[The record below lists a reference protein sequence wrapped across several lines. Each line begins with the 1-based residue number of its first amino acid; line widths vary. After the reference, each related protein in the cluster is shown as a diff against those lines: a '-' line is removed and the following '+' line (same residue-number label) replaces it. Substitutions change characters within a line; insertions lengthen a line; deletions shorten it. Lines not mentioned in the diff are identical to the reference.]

1 MYIILLYVFS
11 RQSILTPI
19 IYIFSAP
26 SDKLDEM
33 ATGAMDQEEEPMVV
47 VENPMVSKEWW
58 AEFLKT
64 EDRYNIEMSG
74 KLLILSEILRMAETI
89 GDKV

>member
-1 MYIILLYVFS
+1 MYPVS
-11 RQSILTPI
+11 CVC
-19 IYIFSAP
+19 AA
-26 SDKLDEM
+26 DKMEDM
-33 ATGAMDQEEEPMVV
+33 ITEEEPTVV
-47 VENPMVSKEWW
+47 VENTKVSKEWW

-64 EDRYNIEMSG
+64 EDQYNLEMSG